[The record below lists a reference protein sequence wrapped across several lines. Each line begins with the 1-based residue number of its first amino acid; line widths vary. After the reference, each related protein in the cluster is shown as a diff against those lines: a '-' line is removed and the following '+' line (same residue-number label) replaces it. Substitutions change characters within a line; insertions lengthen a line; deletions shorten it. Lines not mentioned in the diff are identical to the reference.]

1 MLYIICYTS
10 DFEADMLLGI
20 VKVSS
25 LKLDQTKPGQTSKK
39 NLAYTCTNQCTL
51 KLVVTKSQCNLSTC

>member
-1 MLYIICYTS
+1 MCYTA

-39 NLAYTCTNQCTL
+39 SSLYMYKSVYFEACCYRKSMQFEHM
-51 KLVVTKSQCNLSTC
+51 LVSH